1 MIEPHFEY
9 IDENLNKIIQN
20 PDSVLY
26 LEPDNVGRKKALF
39 AMIRESEGVYKKI
52 QITEEQ
58 SNWTFPF
65 EPIYCFYK
73 GAGHSFLKNFISF
86 YNIRAL
92 NISNLDGFKYEKY
105 DDRKVNIYI
114 YATFCDGTAAFV
126 KRLPEKQFLKEGGI
140 EAYINLLRQHK
151 EYDPQ
156 HENYQIIECYNNDDN
171 TFIIPELQSK
181 IENQSKVRT
190 LSIDNKR
197 I

>member
-1 MIEPHFEY
+1 MIEPQFKY
-9 IDENLNKIIQN
+9 ISDNLNRILQN
-20 PDSVLY
+20 PGSVLY

-73 GAGHSFLKNFISF
+73 GAGHLFLKNFISF

-126 KRLPEKQFLKEGGI
+126 KRLPEKQFLKECGI
-140 EAYINLLRQHK
+140 EAYINLIREHK
-151 EYDPQ
+151 EYNPQ
-156 HENYQIIECYNNDDN
+156 YKTYEIIDSYNDGSN
-171 TFIIPELQSK
+171 TFIIPQLQVKKEEQQK
-181 IENQSKVRT
+181 IKKLTKS
-190 LSIDNKR
+190 NK